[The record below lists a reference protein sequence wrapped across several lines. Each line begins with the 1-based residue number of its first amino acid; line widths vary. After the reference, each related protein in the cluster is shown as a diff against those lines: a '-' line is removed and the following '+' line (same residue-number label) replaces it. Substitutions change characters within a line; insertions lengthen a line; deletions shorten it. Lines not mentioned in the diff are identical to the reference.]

1 MVLGG
6 EGERCFEEREW
17 KNAGGLRCSGAAD
30 VQSET
35 DGDNVL
41 HVLRV
46 RNFKCHEVEK
56 STNMHLQIYENIC
69 NAELFKQIADVDSR
83 CRCVVYHA
91 SQLERTVKPQNHR
104 FCVGFFFTLHY
115 SCRPL
120 HDGIII

>member
-17 KNAGGLRCSGAAD
+17 ENAGGLRCSGAAD
-30 VQSET
+30 MQSET

-41 HVLRV
+41 YVLRV
-46 RNFKCHEVEK
+46 RNFKYHEVEK

-69 NAELFKQIADVDSR
+69 NAELFKQIADVD
-83 CRCVVYHA
+83 VWFIMLA
-91 SQLERTVKPQNHR
+91 SWREQSNPRHIRSVWG
-104 FCVGFFFTLHY
+104 FFFFTLHY